1 MLPLDNAEGRTPGQE
16 SALTSAPYSTNNAAS
31 HTTRRHGRRHAIP
44 GQLPLVRAA
53 TVHEPYPGQ
62 KRAMVLPDDVCP
74 RCGFKR
80 LHWSDWPAPALLRKR
95 CRCGCGYELTLY
107 PMKAK
112 RRSGRRA
119 AA

>member
-1 MLPLDNAEGRTPGQE
+1 MSPSNKKGG
-16 SALTSAPYSTNNAAS
+16 SGLTRNPPKVSV
-31 HTTRRHGRRHAIP
+31 TTKTDIHQQPNRKTGPRHVP

-53 TVHEPYPGQ
+53 TVHEPFPGQ

-80 LHWSDWPAPALLRKR
+80 LHWSNWPAPALLQKR

-107 PMKAK
+107 PVKSK
-112 RRSGRRA
+112 RRSLRKA
-119 AA
+119 AV